1 MSEEYLEKIREW
13 VFRHS
18 RLYFPGHKLA
28 LLRQRLRCRMVQ
40 LGLDDYRAY
49 WERLQQAGGE
59 QLALLDLLTTNESS
73 FFRDPGQF
81 RHLQEAILP
90 ELEQGRGRELIRSWG
105 SGAAPAAGKV
115 MKLRILCAGCSRGEE
130 PYSVAISLLEG
141 LRYPKAWDLEIVAG
155 DLSQSCLESARA
167 GFYPAERLKG
177 IPERLR
183 QKYFTP
189 TEGGA
194 VVADELRQLVTI
206 LPLNLNDLM
215 NGEPAPGTGGEPC
228 FFDIIFCRNVMIYFA
243 PSCQQR
249 LVETL
254 YRLLVPGGYLL
265 TGDAEPLHLFSHDFV
280 ALPDA
285 GCLIYRKM
293 ERLQHAI

>member
-1 MSEEYLEKIREW
+1 MSEEYLEKIRGW
-13 VFRHS
+13 VFERS
-18 RLYFPGHKLA
+18 RLHFGGHKLA
-28 LLRQRLRCRMVQ
+28 LLRQRLQSRMAH
-40 LGLDDYRAY
+40 LGLADYRAY
-49 WERLQQAGGE
+49 WERLQQAAPE
-59 QLALLDLLTTNESS
+59 RHALFDLLTTNESS

-81 RHLQEAILP
+81 GHLQEVILP
-90 ELEQGRGRELIRSWG
+90 ELEQSRGRELIRSWG
-105 SGAAPAAGKV
+105 SGGTVTARKI

-177 IPERLR
+177 LPKRLL

-189 TEGGA
+189 VDGGA

-228 FFDIIFCRNVMIYFA
+228 CFDIIFCRNVMIYFA
-243 PSCQQR
+243 PSCQQL